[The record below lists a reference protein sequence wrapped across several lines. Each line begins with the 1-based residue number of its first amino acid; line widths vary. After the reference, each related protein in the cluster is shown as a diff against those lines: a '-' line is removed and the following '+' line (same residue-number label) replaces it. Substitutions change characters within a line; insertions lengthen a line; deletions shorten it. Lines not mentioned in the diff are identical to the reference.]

1 MSLISQVLQRMG
13 LMRVSTD
20 GRPVDPDEPTEVPVD
35 PDAPTVADDV
45 KAEPEPRLSELY
57 PPGLEPDSIMDV
69 RPAVPD
75 PIADHQTVADEEP
88 SGPTHEVLTLD
99 ELMAAF
105 LASDAEHR
113 EQSLATR
120 AGLDATWDDIYDA
133 AGLGPAHEGFTIEH
147 VADLVE
153 ASPDADPTA
162 LRMALLEGMSRAG
175 TRPSEVLGD
184 ALARDEALD
193 LYEKIL
199 TTSVGDVKAELRAEA
214 DEVRRQI
221 AELEQRIETLS
232 VQAVD
237 LDAQVSEWKARKRGI
252 EERWQRVV
260 GHLVKSGD
268 GPPSLIG

>member
-1 MSLISQVLQRMG
+1 MSLISTMLQRIG

-20 GRPVDPDEPTEVPVD
+20 GAPVEAAPPEADPAE
-35 PDAPTVADDV
+35 APTVASDV
-45 KAEPEPRLSELY
+45 AAEPEPHVSEQY
-57 PPGLEPDSIMDV
+57 PPGLEPDSIMDL
-69 RPAVPD
+69 RPVFPD
-75 PIADHQTVADEEP
+75 AIADHQTMLEDEP
-88 SGPTHEVLTLD
+88 TGPTHQVLTLD
-99 ELMAAF
+99 ELMGEF
-105 LASDAEHR
+105 LASDASDR

-133 AGLGPAHEGFTIEH
+133 AGLGPVAEGFTIDH
-147 VADLVE
+147 VAEIVE
-153 ASPDADPTA
+153 SNPDADATT

-193 LYEKIL
+193 LYERIL
-199 TTSVGDVKAELRAEA
+199 ATSASEVKAELRAEA

-221 AELEQRIETLS
+221 AELEQKIETLS

-237 LDAQVSEWKARKRGI
+237 LDRQVGEWRAQKRSI

-260 GHLVKSGD
+260 VHLIKTGD